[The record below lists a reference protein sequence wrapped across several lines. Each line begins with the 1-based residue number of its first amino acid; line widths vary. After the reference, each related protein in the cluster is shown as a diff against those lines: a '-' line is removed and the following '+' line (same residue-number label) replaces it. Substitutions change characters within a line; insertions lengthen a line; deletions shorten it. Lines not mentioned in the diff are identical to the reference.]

1 MHYIMIK
8 GSIQAENVTLINF
21 YVHNIGTPKYIK
33 QVLRYIKG
41 EINNSAVMV
50 GDFNTPV
57 TLMDISTQKINKDTI
72 LTLWTS

>member
-1 MHYIMIK
+1 MIK
-8 GSIQAENVTLINF
+8 GSIQAENVTLINL

-50 GDFNTPV
+50 GEFNTPV
-57 TLMDISTQKINKDTI
+57 TLMDTSRQKINKDTI
-72 LTLWTS
+72 LTLWT

>member
-8 GSIQAENVTLINF
+8 GSIQAENVTLINL

-41 EINNSAVMV
+41 EISNSAVMV
-50 GDFNTPV
+50 GEFNTPV
-57 TLMDISTQKINKDTI
+57 TLMDTSRQKINKDTI
-72 LTLWTS
+72 LTLWT